1 MSGEL
6 QQRFEE
12 AAKRIAAWKPA
23 AKDPSD
29 EEKLLIYALFKQST
43 VGDCNTPKPGLLDF
57 TGRRKHGAWEKQK
70 GKDKIAAMEAYIA
83 EVERQISTY
92 GTKA

>member
-1 MSGEL
+1 L
-6 QQRFEE
+6 
-12 AAKRIAAWKPA
+12 RIAGSCVWSLTSPL
-23 AKDPSD
+23 PSSS
-29 EEKLLIYALFKQST
+29 L
-43 VGDCNTPKPGLLDF
+43 PRPRPGLLDF

>member
-1 MSGEL
+1 MRSKAIY
-6 QQRFEE
+6 Q
-12 AAKRIAAWKPA
+12 
-23 AKDPSD
+23 S
-29 EEKLLIYALFKQST
+29 LIPPCLSPNHTRST
-43 VGDCNTPKPGLLDF
+43 HTHTPLRPGLLDF

-70 GKDKIAAMEAYIA
+70 GKDKAAAMEAYIV

>member
-1 MSGEL
+1 MKSRVHEV
-6 QQRFEE
+6 
-12 AAKRIAAWKPA
+12 I
-23 AKDPSD
+23 
-29 EEKLLIYALFKQST
+29 LFSHHR
-43 VGDCNTPKPGLLDF
+43 PGLLDF

-70 GKDKIAAMEAYIA
+70 GLDKTAAMEAYIT

>member
-1 MSGEL
+1 MPL
-6 QQRFEE
+6 T
-12 AAKRIAAWKPA
+12 
-23 AKDPSD
+23 
-29 EEKLLIYALFKQST
+29 QSHILHRT
-43 VGDCNTPKPGLLDF
+43 LPHRPGLLDF

-70 GKDKIAAMEAYIA
+70 GKDKTAAMEAYIA